1 MSSRHEEAMELAQ
14 TVEKLIYYIDD
25 RSEDGANTLKCTIL
39 KLKDI
44 IKTMEK

>member
-1 MSSRHEEAMELAQ
+1 MTSRHDEAMELAQ
-14 TVEKLIYYIDD
+14 TVVKLIYYIDEE
-25 RSEDGANTLKCTIL
+25 SIDGAETLDCTIL